1 MIKWRFFEEPDLDR
15 IIKTTKEMFS
25 ESEWKEGKYD
35 EDKVKQY
42 FYHVIDQPTIM
53 FGAIGLKDEERAG
66 FMTGQV
72 GEFSFMKAKFARESD
87 LFVLPKYRGS
97 QVAITL
103 MKKFIEWAK
112 GMNAKEVYLQPAT
125 NGKLN
130 KFDAMA
136 KRLGMDIV
144 SKTYRKKL

>member
-1 MIKWRFFEEPDLDR
+1 MIEWKFFEEPDLDW
-15 IIKTTKEMFS
+15 IVKTTKEMFS
-25 ESEWKEGKYD
+25 ESEWKEGEYD
-35 EDKVKQY
+35 EDKVKRY
-42 FYHVIDQPTIM
+42 FYHVIDQPTTM
-53 FGAIGLKDEERAG
+53 FGAIGLKDEDKAG

-72 GEFSFMKAKFARESD
+72 GEFSFMKTKFARESD
-87 LFVLPKYRGS
+87 LYVLPKHRGS

>member
-1 MIKWRFFEEPDLDR
+1 MIEWKFFEEPDLDW
-15 IIKTTKEMFS
+15 IINTTREMFA
-25 ESEWKEGKYD
+25 ESEWKDGKYD
-35 EDKVKQY
+35 EDK
-42 FYHVIDQPTIM
+42 PTIM
-53 FGAIGLKDEERAG
+53 FGAIGLKDRERAG

-72 GEFSFMKAKFARESD
+72 GEFSFMKTKFARESD

-112 GMNAKEVYLQPAT
+112 GMKAKEVYLQPAT
-125 NGKLN
+125 NGKLDR
-130 KFDAMA
+130 FDAMA
-136 KRLGMDIV
+136 KRLGMEIV

>member
-1 MIKWRFFEEPDLDR
+1 MIEWRFFQEDDLDW
-15 IIKTTKEMFS
+15 IIKTTKEMFA
-25 ESEWKEGKYD
+25 ESEWKEGEYD
-35 EDKVKQY
+35 KDKVKRY
-42 FYHVIDQPTIM
+42 FYRGMDEPTMM

-112 GMNAKEVYLQPAT
+112 GMNAKEVYLQPST
-125 NGKLN
+125 NGKLDR
-130 KFDAMA
+130 FDAMA
-136 KRLGMDIV
+136 KRLGMEIV

>member
-1 MIKWRFFEEPDLDR
+1 MIEWRFFEEDDLEW
-15 IIKTTKEMFS
+15 IIETTRSMFA
-25 ESEWKEGKYD
+25 ESEWKEGEYD
-35 EDKVKQY
+35 EDKVKRY
-42 FYHVIDQPTIM
+42 FYHVINDPSAM
-53 FGAIGLKDEERAG
+53 FGVIGLKDGERAG

-72 GEFSFMKAKFARESD
+72 GEFSFMKSKFARESD
-87 LFVLPKYRGS
+87 LYVLPEYRGS
-97 QVAITL
+97 QVAITM

-112 GMNAKEVYLQPAT
+112 GMKAMEVYLQPST

-136 KRLGMDIV
+136 KRLGMEVV

>member
-1 MIKWRFFEEPDLDR
+1 MSEWRFFQEDDLDW
-15 IIKTTKEMFS
+15 IIKTTREMFE
-25 ESEWKEGKYD
+25 ESEWKDGKYD
-35 EDKVKQY
+35 EEKVKQY
-42 FYHVIDQPTIM
+42 FYHVIDQPTLM

-136 KRLGMDIV
+136 KRLGMEIV

>member
-1 MIKWRFFEEPDLDR
+1 MIEWKFFEEPDLDW
-15 IIKTTKEMFS
+15 IINTTREMFA
-25 ESEWKEGKYD
+25 ESEWKDGKYD
-35 EDKVKQY
+35 EDKVKHY

-53 FGAIGLKDEERAG
+53 FGAIGLKDGERAG

-72 GEFSFMKAKFARESD
+72 GEFSFMKTKFARESD

-112 GMNAKEVYLQPAT
+112 GMKAQEVYLQPAT